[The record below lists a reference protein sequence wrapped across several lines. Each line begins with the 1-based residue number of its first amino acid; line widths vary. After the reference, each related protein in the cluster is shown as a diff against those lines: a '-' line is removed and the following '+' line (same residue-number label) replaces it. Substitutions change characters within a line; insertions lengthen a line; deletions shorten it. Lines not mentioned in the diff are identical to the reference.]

1 MQNNPSALAIAN
13 YDFRPSGTVVK
24 SIEIAAACAD
34 AGLAVELW
42 VVREDGAL
50 RARVPNN
57 VPVFAAGSAIRLRNR
72 GLDLALNV
80 PALAAALRRRAPAL
94 FLSGGNHLHLAARI
108 ALALS
113 GRRRSIQF
121 GARASNSAHHGK
133 MTRLQSRISAW
144 SNRLKFGGAD
154 FIVAVS
160 RALGEEIRAALPSNH
175 VSVIAN
181 GVDLTKVD
189 RLAAAPFSHPF
200 LDEGRDGAP
209 LLVSMGRIVRQKGFD
224 LLVSALAQLR
234 DMGARLMIIGDGS
247 ADQVAALKS
256 LAKEKGVADQLALLG
271 YQDNPFAILSRA
283 DLFVSASRWE
293 GASNALIEALACG
306 LPIVA
311 TDCPTGNREV
321 VEAGPYGTLAPIE
334 DAEGLARAIRT
345 ELTHHRSREAQSAG
359 ARRWSLDRCM
369 KDWVA
374 LLRERFEG
382 RGANDGAG
390 DKAQSR
396 PGELF

>member
-1 MQNNPSALAIAN
+1 LQNNSPTIAIGN

-24 SIEIAAACAD
+24 SIEIAAACAE
-34 AGLAVELW
+34 AGLPVELW
-42 VVREDGAL
+42 VVRDEGAL
-50 RARVPNN
+50 RARVPAG
-57 VPVFAAGSAIRLRNR
+57 VPVFAAGSAIRLRDR
-72 GLDLALNV
+72 GLDLAINA
-80 PALAAALRRRAPAL
+80 PALAAALRRRRPAL
-94 FLSGGNHLHLAARI
+94 FLSGGNHLHLAVRA

-113 GRRRSIQF
+113 GRKRSIQF

-133 MTRLQSRISAW
+133 ASRWQSLTGAW

-154 FIVAVS
+154 FVIAVS
-160 RALGEEIRAALPSNH
+160 HALAEEIQTALPKKN
-175 VSVIAN
+175 VGVVAN
-181 GVDLTKVD
+181 GVDLAKVD

-200 LDEGRDGAP
+200 LDQSDSAP
-209 LLVSMGRIVRQKGFD
+209 VLVSMGRIVRQKGFD
-224 LLVSALAQLR
+224 LLVSALGQLR
-234 DMGARLMIIGDGS
+234 DTGARLMIIGDGG
-247 ADQVAALKS
+247 ADQVARLKS
-256 LAKEKGVADQLALLG
+256 LAEEKGVVDRLALLG
-271 YQDNPFAILSRA
+271 YHDNPFAILSRA

-321 VEAGPYGTLAPIE
+321 VEAGPYGTLAPVE
-334 DAEGLARAIRT
+334 DAEGLASAIRT
-345 ELTHHRSREAQSAG
+345 ELTHRRSREAQSAG

-369 KDWVA
+369 NDWVD

-382 RGANDGAG
+382 RGANDAAW
-390 DKAQSR
+390 DKARSR